1 MEEISITT
9 EFIKLQQALKLS
21 GIIGQGSD
29 AKLIIAG
36 GDVYVNGIIATERG
50 KKIRGGD
57 IVLVRGYGEFAV
69 TYQSENE

>member
-1 MEEISITT
+1 MESIFITT

-29 AKLIIAG
+29 AKLIIGG
-36 GDVYVNGIIATERG
+36 GDVYVNGLLATERG

-57 IVLVRGYGEFAV
+57 IVLVDGFGEFAV
-69 TYQSENE
+69 EYEEA

>member
-1 MEEISITT
+1 MDSIFITT

-29 AKLIIAG
+29 AKLIIGG
-36 GDVYVNGIIATERG
+36 GDVYVNGIVATERG

-57 IVLVRGYGEFAV
+57 IVLVDGFGEFAV
-69 TYQSENE
+69 EYEEV